1 MRAIW
6 RSSALS
12 RMDDPALV
20 YRTPVGHLSVTA
32 QMLSQLVRRMVKA
45 RRLR

>member
-20 YRTPVGHLSVTA
+20 YRTPVGHLSATA
-32 QMLSQLVRRMVKA
+32 QMLSQLARRMVKA